1 MGLLKEMLR
10 NFFRAVLSLLKA
22 WQNSLNSS
30 HSPSSL
36 PSSSLSIPGNLL
48 SWSDPPHTDFRV
60 RIFLDTN
67 VLVFLIDHTYQSLND
82 FVEIVNESP
91 FVELISSHYVM
102 FEFFGAR
109 KREHYLRIAAA
120 RAPKTAGGQLNFSS
134 LLKFKD
140 DYQIPGTL
148 FEDVMPTIRNS
159 VMAEVATIA
168 SDFKINFEYGS
179 FHQDQLQPTRDV
191 CLASKL
197 QNQDCLVL
205 ISAILPEPNTTQRNV
220 LLLTKDENFVKHFES
235 ADLGNVLT
243 SHAIFP
249 PRLVQLNRM
258 ESTGTRAISLTTTID
273 PVSLAQ
279 DLKSYLLSMITSQL
293 SASFLGHTFVPK
305 SSAVPLDC
313 VCFSLSNR
321 TSFPIDVYVTVLSK
335 DLDFIYT
342 TRSKV
347 SDFRHRGS
355 PVSNSSVFPPGD
367 NHISFRLL
375 DVDESGNPKDM
386 DQTILAAIRA
396 QGNLVFIHPD
406 SIPDS

>member
-1 MGLLKEMLR
+1 MGLLKEILR
-10 NFFRAVLSLLKA
+10 DFFRALRSLLKA
-22 WQNSLNSS
+22 WQILLKSP
-30 HSPSSL
+30 HSPSALSL
-36 PSSSLSIPGNLL
+36 SSLSIPGTLL
-48 SWSDPPHTDFRV
+48 PWSDPPHTDFRI

-67 VLVFLIDHTYQSLND
+67 VLVFLIDHTYQNLND
-82 FVEIVNESP
+82 FVEIVNETP
-91 FVELISSHYVM
+91 FVELISSRYVM

-109 KREHYLRIAAA
+109 KREHYLRTAAA
-120 RAPKTAGGQLNFSS
+120 RAPKAAGGQLNFSS

-140 DYQIPGTL
+140 DYEIPGTL
-148 FEDVMPTIRNS
+148 FADVMPTIRDS

-168 SDFKINFEYGS
+168 SNFKINFEYGS

-191 CLASKL
+191 CLASKI

-220 LLLTKDENFVKHFES
+220 LLLTKDENFVKYFES
-235 ADLGNVLT
+235 ADLGKLLS
-243 SHAIFP
+243 SHGIFP
-249 PRLVQLNRM
+249 PRLVQLNKM
-258 ESTGTRAISLTTTID
+258 ESPGTKAINLTTAID
-273 PVSLAQ
+273 PVSLAE
-279 DLKSYLLSMITSQL
+279 DMRSYLLSMITSQL

-305 SSAVPLDC
+305 SSAVPQDC

-321 TSFPIDVYVTVLSK
+321 TSFPIDVYITVLSK

-347 SDFRHRGS
+347 SDFRHRGT
-355 PVSNSSVFPPGD
+355 PVSNTSVFSPGD

-375 DVDESGNPKDM
+375 DVDESGNPKAM
-386 DQTILAAIRA
+386 NQTILTAIRA

-406 SIPDS
+406 SMPDS